1 MLLTIEDFVRRTQ
14 SDLPSLTRSLQDA
27 TARYGDEEVRAWE
40 RSLPVLA
47 AALSAKP
54 LAGMHVAVRSK
65 EQAGVHVEYR
75 LPASNAWADV
85 VLLGRDSES
94 RPAAVIVELK
104 HWETTGDT
112 AGPTPTLVTRPLKGM
127 VLHPCEQ
134 ARGYAEYCRRFH
146 SAVQSRS
153 AAVSACALFTRSK
166 DLGTYRATPHE
177 DLVREYPVFS
187 AEARELTELFP
198 SFVARHL
205 CSPDEEWAEEF
216 DQGVYEQDRVFVRAV
231 ADSILD
237 PANRDFVLLDA
248 QRLGFEKSLHAIHRA
263 IDRAHKGVV
272 IIQGP
277 PGSGKSVLAAKLWA
291 ALARESKRAGDIVL
305 VTTSASQ
312 KSNWAEIFDAVANT
326 PAGRGLVKGANDFN
340 PGLSPKWV
348 NEKRTAG
355 RSVEIADWRKNLELA
370 ALDGKNPRIR
380 PEIAIVDEAH
390 ALIDPTA
397 AGKEGIAPG
406 GWTHHAGPQG
416 WHIIKQSKVSV
427 FLMDSEQSYRDNE
440 TTSVDSIRAWAR
452 DNKAATIVEVSL
464 ADSQFR
470 SEGSK
475 PYVDWVTHLLAGAA
489 IPDDAK
495 AERWLRSDTQAGMT
509 FEVVDSPFVMEARL
523 RDQIKSGMTAR
534 ILASYGRKWATK
546 KAADPHKVPP
556 ASMDFAITCRD
567 TDGPKLWAKPWNVV
581 PEGTNYA
588 VFIQAL
594 PRTKMAA
601 DMLSEV
607 GCPYVVRGFD
617 WDYIGLLWLSDLVWR
632 TDRWVPNPAQSFESA
647 WNKTLAAAKRETKLK
662 ATTGPG
668 LDELRTR
675 LARGYRILLTRAIRG
690 VYVWCEDAE
699 TRELLSK
706 TLGR

>member
-1 MLLTIEDFVRRTQ
+1 MLLTIEDFIRRTQ
-14 SDLPSLTRSLQDA
+14 HDLKGLTRSLQDA
-27 TARYGDEEVRAWE
+27 TARFGEEEVRAWE

-47 AALSAKP
+47 TALNSKP
-54 LAGMHVAVRSK
+54 LAGLHVAVRSK
-65 EQAGVHVEYR
+65 EQSGLDVEYR

-85 VLLGRDSES
+85 VLLGRDSAK

-104 HWETTGDT
+104 HWETAGDT
-112 AGPTPTLVTRPLKGM
+112 AGPTRTMVTRPSQGM

-153 AAVSACALFTRSK
+153 AAVSACALFTRAT
-166 DLGTYRATPHE
+166 DLGAYRAAPHE

-187 AEARELTELFP
+187 AEAGELRERFP
-198 SFVARHL
+198 DFVARHL
-205 CSPDEEWAEEF
+205 HGPDEEWADEF
-216 DQGVYEQDRVFVRAV
+216 DRGVYKQDRVFVRAV
-231 ADSILD
+231 ADAILD
-237 PANRDFVLLDA
+237 PANRDFVLLDS
-248 QRLGFEKSLHAIHRA
+248 QHLGFEKSLHAIQRA
-263 IDRAHKGVV
+263 VDRKEKAVV
-272 IIQGP
+272 VIQGP

-291 ALARESKRAGDIVL
+291 ALARESKRKGDIVL

-312 KSNWAEIFDAVANT
+312 KSNWKEIFDVIAKT
-326 PAGRGLVKGANDFN
+326 PAGRGLVKGANEFN

-348 NEKRTAG
+348 KDKRAAG
-355 RSVEIADWRKNLELA
+355 NNVKIADWRKNIELA
-370 ALDGKNPRIR
+370 AREGKKPRLH

-397 AGKEGIAPG
+397 KGKEGIAPG

-440 TTSVDSIRAWAR
+440 TTSIESIRDWAR
-452 DNKAATIVEVSL
+452 DNRAATTVEVSL

-470 SEGSK
+470 SAGSK
-475 PYVDWVTHLLAGAA
+475 QYVDWVTHFLAGSA

-495 AERWLRSDTQAGMT
+495 PDRWLRSPAQAGMT
-509 FEVVDSPFVMEARL
+509 FEIADSPLDMERGLNRHVEA
-523 RDQIKSGMTAR
+523 GMTAR
-534 ILASYGRKWATK
+534 LLASYGRKWSTK
-546 KAADPHKVPP
+546 KAADPHKVR
-556 ASMDFAITCRD
+556 SEDMDFAIRCK
-567 TDGPKLWAKPWNVV
+567 DGRQDVLWSKPWNVV
-581 PEGTNYA
+581 PGGSNYA
-588 VFIQAL
+588 AFIQAL
-594 PRTKMAA
+594 PHTRMGA
-601 DMLSEV
+601 DTLSEV

-632 TDRWVPNPAQSFESA
+632 TDRWVPNPKQSFESA
-647 WNKTLAAAKRETKLK
+647 WNKTLAAAKKDAKRKVQG
-662 ATTGPG
+662 AG

-690 VYVWCEDAE
+690 VYVWCEDDE
-699 TRELLSK
+699 TRTHLRQA
-706 TLGR
+706 LGR